1 MSTAL
6 AVRHGPFGRAALYR
20 LDRAFLTHAHREA
33 HLTFHVRGRPARIT
47 VSGESMPLD
56 RLTGVAIN
64 PWQPHSYDPVDRD
77 EWTVALVIYARP
89 QWVVDEGLAEGD
101 GLRFGNTTLAMADRV
116 RTHVDRIAAL
126 LLGEDE
132 SDNFDRHLF
141 DLVCVCHEQSWTHS
155 ASRPGFDPN
164 KLYRDYRIRN
174 SIRLMQAR
182 ISDELAID
190 AIARDA
196 GLSRPHFYKLFRQHV
211 GITPNIYLN
220 TLRMESAIDRLTRTA
235 DAVTSIGLDLGFAS
249 QASFTRFFITNVG
262 VPPSD
267 YRRAAGCLSEA
278 RGPEASRAVRFVS
291 IEPIT
296 TRNCERAAK

>member
-47 VSGESMPLD
+47 VSGEPMPLD
-56 RLTGVAIN
+56 RLTGIAIN
-64 PWQPHSYDPVDRD
+64 PWQPHSYDPVERD
-77 EWTVALVIYARP
+77 EWTAALVVYAKP
-89 QWVVDEGLAEGD
+89 QWIIDEGLAGRD
-101 GLRFGNTTLAMADRV
+101 GLRFGSNLLAITNGV

-126 LLGEDE
+126 LLGDDE

-141 DLVCVCHEQSWTHS
+141 DLVCVCLEQSWTNS
-155 ASRPGFDPN
+155 ACNPGFDP
-164 KLYRDYRIRN
+164 KTLYQDYRIRN

-182 ISDELAID
+182 VGDELAID
-190 AIARDA
+190 TIARDA

-220 TLRMESAIDRLTRTA
+220 TLRMENAIDRLTRTA

-267 YRRAAGCLSEA
+267 YRRAACCLSAVRKPEA
-278 RGPEASRAVRFVS
+278 RSR
-291 IEPIT
+291 
-296 TRNCERAAK
+296 